1 MLTLVHYCD
10 VIMGTIASKITSLA
24 IVYSTVYS
32 GADQRKHQ
40 STASLVFV
48 WGIHRWPVNSPQ
60 KWPVTRKCF
69 HLMTSSCLRRGPRRH
84 GSWHTGY
91 VAWFIVFLYHTYH
104 IGLPTL
110 SVRNEIFIKQ
120 SVKEPFPAKQ
130 LQYAFSPLTQWGR
143 VTHICVC
150 NLSIIGSDN
159 RLSPGRH
166 QAITCTNAGIM
177 LTGPLWIKTWHFN
190 LNLYIFI
197 QENAFEYIVCEMAAI
212 FSQLQCVKC
221 RFRI

>member
-1 MLTLVHYCD
+1 
-10 VIMGTIASKITSLA
+10 
-24 IVYSTVYS
+24 
-32 GADQRKHQ
+32 
-40 STASLVFV
+40 
-48 WGIHRWPVNSPQ
+48 
-60 KWPVTRKCF
+60 
-69 HLMTSSCLRRGPRRH
+69 MTSSCLGRGPRRH
-84 GSWHTGY
+84 GSWHTGH
-91 VAWFIVFLYHTYH
+91 VAWFIVFLYHTYY

-143 VTHICVC
+143 VTHICVG

-166 QAITCTNAGIM
+166 QVITCTNAGIM
-177 LTGPLWIKTWHFN
+177 LTGTLWIKTLHFN
-190 LNLYIFI
+190 RNLYISFKKMHS
-197 QENAFEYIVCEMAAI
+197 NTSSAI
-212 FSQLQCVKC
+212 WRPFFSRLQCVKC